1 MEGERVDGL
10 GEAVLG
16 LRQVHLLASVKV
28 LHLDLLQD
36 LLQLEINQKE
46 LAPSN
51 FDSTFSRILTNKRTH
66 FESCTGTSRIQV
78 TD

>member
-16 LRQVHLLASVKV
+16 LRQVHLLTSVKV

-36 LLQLEINQKE
+36 LLQWEIIYIVMI
-46 LAPSN
+46 APSN
-51 FDSTFSRILTNKRTH
+51 F
-66 FESCTGTSRIQV
+66 
-78 TD
+78 

>member
-16 LRQVHLLASVKV
+16 LRQVHLLTSVQV

-36 LLQLEINQKE
+36 LLQLEIN
-46 LAPSN
+46 
-51 FDSTFSRILTNKRTH
+51 
-66 FESCTGTSRIQV
+66 
-78 TD
+78 